1 MLLQMRAESAVQE
14 GIWALALAYLKVISN
29 LTDRGYFLRG
39 EAHFGLG
46 EYEKAA
52 EAYLKSQM
60 PAYDRLETCYKE
72 LKDFEKAYYY
82 ACLGR

>member
-1 MLLQMRAESAVQE
+1 M
-14 GIWALALAYLKVISN
+14 INHLKLIGN
-29 LTDRGYFLRG
+29 LTDRGYFLKG
-39 EAHFGLG
+39 EAYFGLG

-72 LKDFEKAYYY
+72 LRDFEKAYHY